1 MLKISKNKTLN
12 SKNEILDDLMHFIA
26 IVQAGSLNKAAAQNN
41 VSTATLTRRL
51 QKLENHLGCR
61 LLHRSP
67 RGIKLTLEGETY
79 LEHCQP
85 QLASLQQT
93 LQDIQ
98 NDMTEPSGLVRV
110 LAPTNLAVMVLSDFW
125 RDFLLRYPLIQLDLH
140 LDNRNEDLLQ
150 QGADL
155 ALRVGEQSRSNYMQR
170 HLAKVTMG
178 IFASAD
184 YLARQPKI
192 TKPADLYEQ
201 EWLIARPLSCFTLTK
216 GDEQVEIRLQT
227 HKIQVNEISL
237 CVQLASQ
244 GLGLCYVPR
253 LYTPE
258 VANGKLLAVLPD
270 WQLPTRNIYAIWQTQ
285 KKLPARVRV
294 LVDELIVFMKEKKV
308 VLGIP

>member
-1 MLKISKNKTLN
+1 M
-12 SKNEILDDLMHFIA
+12 LDDLKLFIA
-26 IVQAGSLNKAAAQNN
+26 IVQAGSLNKAAAQSNI
-41 VSTATLTRRL
+41 STATLTRRL
-51 QKLENHLGCR
+51 QKLENHLDCR

-67 RGIKLTLEGETY
+67 RGIRLTVEGETY

-85 QLASLQQT
+85 LLTNLQQT
-93 LQDIQ
+93 LQDIHS
-98 NDMTEPSGLVRV
+98 DMTEPSGLVRV
-110 LAPTNLAVMVLSDFW
+110 LAPTNLALMVLSDFW

-155 ALRVGEQSRSNYMQR
+155 ALRVGEQRRSNYMQR
-170 HLAKVTMG
+170 HLAKVAMG

-192 TKPADLYEQ
+192 TKPADLYTQ

-253 LYTPE
+253 LYAPE
-258 VANGKLLAVLPD
+258 VAKGKLHPVLPD
-270 WQLPTRNIYAIWQTQ
+270 WQPPIRNIYAVWQAQ
-285 KKLPARVRV
+285 KRLPARVRV
-294 LVDELIVFMKEKKV
+294 LVDELLVFMKEREMSP
-308 VLGIP
+308 GIP